1 MSNLQPFEFEG
12 EEIRFVGDPDKPE
25 CVGADMVAILYPEVD
40 TKQRTTYLR
49 GIPEEWKGLQKMQT
63 PGGEQEMVTLK
74 EPGIYALIARS
85 NSPKAVPFQKWMFE
99 DVIPTIR
106 KTGGYQLQKSQQPP
120 TLPMVLLERRER
132 LEQIQLGMDLF
143 AQLGGID
150 ERTEL
155 QVKDMVRDIVLADKL
170 KQPVLE
176 SGVDSENRLEYP
188 ISDRL
193 IHLGYGVQSGGIL
206 KSIGQIA
213 SNLYK
218 ARYGKRPP
226 QREQFVD
233 GTTRMVRLYSQE
245 DLDIVDKAI
254 EQKLGNPKI

>member
-1 MSNLQPFEFEG
+1 MSNLQPFQFEG
-12 EEIRFVGDPDKPE
+12 ECIRFVGDPNEPE
-25 CVGADMVAILYPEVD
+25 CVGADMVAVLHPEAD
-40 TKQRTTYLR
+40 QRNYSNYLAK
-49 GIPEEWKGLQKMQT
+49 IPPDWKGHKKIMT

-85 NSPKAVPFQKWMFE
+85 NSPKAVPFQKWIFE
-99 DVIPTIR
+99 EVLPAIR
-106 KTGGYQLQKSQQPP
+106 KFGEYRLKQEQQPS
-120 TLPMVLLERRER
+120 LPMALLERRER

-155 QVKDMVRDIVLADKL
+155 QVKDLVRDIVLADKL
-170 KQPVLE
+170 KQKALTS
-176 SGVDSENRLEYP
+176 SGEKEEKRLEYP

-193 IHLGYGVQSGGIL
+193 IDLGYGVQNGSVL

-218 ARYGKRPP
+218 ARHGDRPP
-226 QREQFVD
+226 QREQ
-233 GTTRMVRLYSQE
+233 
-245 DLDIVDKAI
+245 
-254 EQKLGNPKI
+254 

>member
-1 MSNLQPFEFEG
+1 MSNLQLFEFEG

-49 GIPEEWKGLQKMQT
+49 GIPEEWKGLQKVQT
-63 PGGEQEMVTLK
+63 LGGEQEMVTLK

-106 KTGGYQLQKSQQPP
+106 KTGGYQLQKSRQTP

-176 SGVDSENRLEYP
+176 SGDDSKNRLEYP

-193 IHLGYGVQSGGIL
+193 IHLGYGVQSGGVL

-218 ARYGKRPP
+218 ARHGKRPP

-233 GTTRMVRLYSQE
+233 GTTRMVRL
-245 DLDIVDKAI
+245 
-254 EQKLGNPKI
+254 